1 MCKADDQY
9 YTLLACSSSTACSNG
24 YYLFFKSAATYV
36 PTVVTNLDV
45 RLQHLLAAISC
56 RP

>member
-9 YTLLACSSSTACSNG
+9 YTLLLLRTACRNG

-36 PTVVTNLDV
+36 LAVVTNLDV